1 MENLMLSRT
10 VKKKRPIKI
19 VRVPFVPE
27 DVAPM
32 LDGSAVPVM
41 STVLPVKNTARK
53 PMLPKN

>member
-1 MENLMLSRT
+1 MLSRT

-19 VRVPFVPE
+19 VTVPFVPE

-32 LDGSAVPVM
+32 LDGFAAPGM
-41 STVLPVKNTARK
+41 NTVLPVKNTARK